1 MRGKVAISLIKN
13 LEESHLTEMKVATAS
28 LVEDIVAAM
37 RVVKAVVDIRITRE
51 VDMESREALTPAE
64 VAEVVVTL
72 VKLAHLLESD

>member
-1 MRGKVAISLIKN
+1 MRGKVAISLIKS
-13 LEESHLTEMKVATAS
+13 LEESHLTEMKVVTAS

-51 VDMESREALTPAE
+51 EDMESREALTLAE
-64 VAEVVVTL
+64 VAEVVVTQ

>member
-1 MRGKVAISLIKN
+1 MAISLIKS
-13 LEESHLTEMKVATAS
+13 LEESHLTEMKVVTAS

-51 VDMESREALTPAE
+51 EDMESREALTLAE
-64 VAEVVVTL
+64 VAEVVVTQ